1 MGSCT
6 YQQPLRPD
14 KLWGLTQH
22 TLGQGLRLPALRGG
36 TSDTE
41 LGPGTDSTHG
51 TTGKRSARS
60 PRARRWDLSARG
72 QRVPPSPRLAR
83 ETLLLD
89 TTLGRSFPFKTQCEL
104 RSGQG

>member
-72 QRVPPSPRLAR
+72 QRVP
-83 ETLLLD
+83 LLLAWPVRLSCS
-89 TTLGRSFPFKTQCEL
+89 TRHSAGVFPL
-104 RSGQG
+104 RLSVS